1 MLVGAIRS
9 KGQGSRVVG
18 SGRMKKKRKRI
29 SDGSHD
35 ANSHCPLKVAI
46 MEALFVYCRME
57 TQRRRGRDKV
67 IKVQGDEAG
76 WAGWRGER
84 N

>member
-1 MLVGAIRS
+1 MELFRS
-9 KGQGSRVVG
+9 KGSRVVG
-18 SGRMKKKRKRI
+18 GGRMKEKRKRI

-57 TQRRRGRDKV
+57 TQRAR
-67 IKVQGDEAG
+67 QG
-76 WAGWRGER
+76 
-84 N
+84 